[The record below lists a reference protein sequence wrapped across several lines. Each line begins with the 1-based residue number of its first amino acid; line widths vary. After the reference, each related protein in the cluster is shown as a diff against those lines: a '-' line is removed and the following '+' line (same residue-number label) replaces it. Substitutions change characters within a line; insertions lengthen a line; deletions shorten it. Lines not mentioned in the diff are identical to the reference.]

1 MRKTEGERDSHKA
14 KEGEEQ
20 ALTTPLSYTGSPE
33 ELDAEL
39 GKHPT
44 AYVDS
49 HVQRGSNF
57 GGSED
62 GNGNGAKEARQKP
75 RTTQQPKTPDENG
88 PKREATVAMATA
100 TEATPSLFAPQPPL
114 VGKRNRYM
122 AQNREGDCRVSRLA
136 VDCSHTF

>member
-39 GKHPT
+39 GKHPA

-88 PKREATVAMATA
+88 PKQEATVAMATA
-100 TEATPSLFAPQPPL
+100 TEAHRTGKGRRRGPDWVQPHSLICPGQ
-114 VGKRNRYM
+114 VR
-122 AQNREGDCRVSRLA
+122 
-136 VDCSHTF
+136 